1 MTPVTEFLF
10 RPEDATPMST
20 DPADLMDWSAAAEQ
34 LAALPKY
41 WLATGRASGR
51 PHVMPVMGVWLG
63 GSLTVS
69 SRPGSVKGRNLL
81 RGGGGGDGGG
91 HCVVT
96 AATDLGDL
104 VLEGVAGHVTD
115 LGRQRDLA
123 EAFVA
128 KYDWRFALRD
138 GRVYDDSLPGS
149 PEYAFFEITPEK
161 AFGYGPDGLTATR
174 WRF

>member
-1 MTPVTEFLF
+1 MHATTQPRAELLF
-10 RPEDATPMST
+10 GPGDATPMST
-20 DPADLMDWSAAAEQ
+20 DEADLMAWPVAAGQ

-63 GSLTVS
+63 GTLTVS

-81 RGGGGGDGGG
+81 RDSQ
-91 HCVVT
+91 CVVT
-96 AATDLGDL
+96 ATTELGDL
-104 VLEGVAGHVTD
+104 VVEGDAGHVTD
-115 LGRQRDLA
+115 VARQRELA
-123 EAFVA
+123 AAFVA
-128 KYDWRFALRD
+128 KYDWRFGLRD
-138 GRVYDDSLPGS
+138 GRIYEDSLPGS
-149 PEYAFFEITPEK
+149 PEYAFFEIAPVK

>member
-1 MTPVTEFLF
+1 MTPTTEPLF
-10 RPEDATPMST
+10 QPEDAVPMST
-20 DPADLMDWSAAAEQ
+20 DEADVMAWPAAAEQ

-63 GSLTVS
+63 GTLTVS
-69 SRPGSVKGRNLL
+69 SRPGTVKGRNLL
-81 RGGGGGDGGG
+81 RDGQ
-91 HCVVT
+91 CVVT

-104 VLEGVAGHVTD
+104 VLEGTATHVTG
-115 LGRQRDLA
+115 LARQREIA
-123 EAFVA
+123 AAFVA
-128 KYDWRFALRD
+128 KYDWRFSLRD
-138 GRVYDDSLPGS
+138 GRAYDDSLPGS
-149 PEYAFFEITPEK
+149 PEYAFFEITPVK